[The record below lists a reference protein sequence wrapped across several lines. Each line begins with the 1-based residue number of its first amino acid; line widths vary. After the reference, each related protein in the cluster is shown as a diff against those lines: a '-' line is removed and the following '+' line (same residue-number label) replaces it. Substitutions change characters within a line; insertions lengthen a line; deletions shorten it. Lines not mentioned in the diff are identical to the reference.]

1 MLIPG
6 DYTPPSVQTH
16 LTQGSLFHLSKYEM
30 TSHQGSLGAPRM
42 WAPPHLTLTVGTSDL
57 QFTEAAIGFSVLW
70 N

>member
-30 TSHQGSLGAPRM
+30 TSHQGSLGAP
-42 WAPPHLTLTVGTSDL
+42 
-57 QFTEAAIGFSVLW
+57 
-70 N
+70 